1 MLQGS
6 VGTSWHQKNPSFH
19 FVLFTVFS
27 SYELHQYR
35 VFLIIQLNCIDGEI
49 LKLLQIFLVTV
60 PHFSGCCCR
69 ISFPG
74 NCFSAVLMLQLQH
87 KSTVFPSNMGKYGY
101 FCSGT
106 FYLVFDNISI
116 LLGVKWNQ
124 CFQIQ
129 TQSCKWY
136 FSIWLTAVPIP
147 AHTTVKPLRAP
158 LCSSCTGEPE
168 TKSVS
173 STLSVKKGGKTSS
186 THLSCQPS
194 SVLYKMLKSWTL
206 ETEHPNTCNLD
217 FPMQGDANSCF
228 SDVSSSHSCVGKF
241 PITARWS
248 CRATGPV
255 CKHKEYSP
263 SEQPK

>member
-87 KSTVFPSNMGKYGY
+87 KSTVFPAIWI
-101 FCSGT
+101 F
-106 FYLVFDNISI
+106 L
-116 LLGVKWNQ
+116 
-124 CFQIQ
+124 
-129 TQSCKWY
+129 CKEMP
-136 FSIWLTAVPIP
+136 TAVFLMYLLPIP
-147 AHTTVKPLRAP
+147 VLVNFPSLPAGLAGLLV
-158 LCSSCTGEPE
+158 
-168 TKSVS
+168 
-173 STLSVKKGGKTSS
+173 LSQV
-186 THLSCQPS
+186 
-194 SVLYKMLKSWTL
+194 VL
-206 ETEHPNTCNLD
+206 
-217 FPMQGDANSCF
+217 
-228 SDVSSSHSCVGKF
+228 
-241 PITARWS
+241 
-248 CRATGPV
+248 
-255 CKHKEYSP
+255 
-263 SEQPK
+263 